1 MTTLL
6 ETLATNAPEPRTYK
20 VSHKEHKLF
29 VMKHWDGKAWN
40 VCQPGDVVTV
50 DEPRFGPK
58 RKFEVVM
65 NEPGNVMIKEV
76 FE

>member
-1 MTTLL
+1 
-6 ETLATNAPEPRTYK
+6 
-20 VSHKEHKLF
+20 
-29 VMKHWDGKAWN
+29 MKHWDGKAWN

-76 FE
+76 LE